1 MNRRL
6 LQIDEEMRACRAEL
20 RGMWDEHALLQT
32 VAKRTGKKGAKAQA
46 AGNTGKV
53 LSTIDKLDADLATMP
68 APDSLMI
75 FVKSLLVY
83 VLSEA
88 RKLKFESDSLTAASR
103 AKANSIVGDL
113 KTMLSIVPI
122 AFSSLSNISESIT
135 IQANAYIAS
144 ASDASSELLVLFNRI
159 GTVLSTGS
167 YGAGVSE
174 NHQAFLKGVGTILLQ
189 SS

>member
-20 RGMWDEHALLQT
+20 RGMWDEHALLQAAT
-32 VAKRTGKKGAKAQA
+32 TGRTKRGAKASA
-46 AGNTGKV
+46 TGDTGKV
-53 LSTIDKLDADLATMP
+53 LSTFDKLDADLATMP

-88 RKLKFESDSLTAASR
+88 RKLKFENDSMTAASR

-122 AFSSLSNISESIT
+122 AFSSLSGVAASISAEADAYLQSTDNTAKRLLALFHT
-135 IQANAYIAS
+135 IGGVLLAGPYTDVS
-144 ASDASSELLVLFNRI
+144 AD
-159 GTVLSTGS
+159 
-167 YGAGVSE
+167 
-174 NHQAFLKGVGTILLQ
+174 HQTFLKGVGTILLQ

>member
-20 RGMWDEHALLQT
+20 RGMWDEHALLQAAT
-32 VAKRTGKKGAKAQA
+32 TRRTGKKGAKAQA
-46 AGNTGKV
+46 TGDTGKV
-53 LSTIDKLDADLATMP
+53 LSTFDKLDADLATMP

-88 RKLKFESDSLTAASR
+88 RKLKFENNSLTAASR
-103 AKANSIVGDL
+103 AKANSIVSDL

-122 AFSSLSNISESIT
+122 AFSSLSGVAALIGAEADAYLQSTDNTANRLLTLFHT
-135 IQANAYIAS
+135 IGGVLLAGPYIDVS
-144 ASDASSELLVLFNRI
+144 AD
-159 GTVLSTGS
+159 
-167 YGAGVSE
+167 
-174 NHQAFLKGVGTILLQ
+174 HQTFLKGVGTILQ